1 MSIEYLKNMFEA
13 IDDRRLVLPDFQR
26 GYVWKKSDQKALAA
40 SLLLELPIGSF
51 LILEGKENDFAT
63 KELGFATR
71 EANPKSECMFLLDGQ
86 QRLTS
91 LKIIF
96 CDIFNNKEW
105 KYTLDDVYTQL
116 KVRWFLRIIP
126 NDGEDD
132 IFGWYDLKFNKDR
145 LLNCEPVNVEGR
157 LIDKKIGKTL
167 SKNWWNPDYRP
178 IDKQGKII
186 ENINSPKACNSLA
199 KKMYDENGIIPLYA
213 IGTNEKSNLLKYAIK
228 VIADN
233 RKEEL
238 MLQYMENW
246 DKTIE
251 LLIDVDPSIEDYK
264 DDDN

>member
-96 CDIFNNKEW
+96 CDIFNNGS
-105 KYTLDDVYTQL
+105 V
-116 KVRWFLRIIP
+116 
-126 NDGEDD
+126 
-132 IFGWYDLKFNKDR
+132 
-145 LLNCEPVNVEGR
+145 LNSG
-157 LIDKKIGKTL
+157 
-167 SKNWWNPDYRP
+167 
-178 IDKQGKII
+178 
-186 ENINSPKACNSLA
+186 
-199 KKMYDENGIIPLYA
+199 
-213 IGTNEKSNLLKYAIK
+213 
-228 VIADN
+228 
-233 RKEEL
+233 
-238 MLQYMENW
+238 
-246 DKTIE
+246 
-251 LLIDVDPSIEDYK
+251 
-264 DDDN
+264 